1 MACGADTQQE
11 LIDVVGTGS
20 AHDGAPLAGVSV
32 TPLLFP
38 NNRAA
43 TDADGQYQVRTSSND
58 ILLFTFV
65 GYQQVKVAVDGRQR
79 SDVVME
85 GAETFMDEVVVVA
98 YGEQKKISLTGAISS
113 VADRKSTRLNS
124 SH

>member
-1 MACGADTQQE
+1 MMNRFLCLCMLLFLLRGMALGADNQQE
-11 LIDVVGTGS
+11 QLDVVGTVS

-43 TDADGQYQVRTSSND
+43 TAADGQYQVRTSSND
-58 ILLFTFV
+58 TLLFTFV
-65 GYQQVKVAVDGRQR
+65 GYQQVQVAVDGRQR
-79 SDVVME
+79 
-85 GAETFMDEVVVVA
+85 
-98 YGEQKKISLTGAISS
+98 I
-113 VADRKSTRLNS
+113 DRKRPRLNS